1 MGQDDRLAPEV
12 TPGPGGYRK
21 PANPAMVS
29 GPGSLSQRTDGA
41 PGQPVMAVTGQPYG
55 QAQALQNQELAAPMF
70 DQSDP
75 GAGSATAVAGAAS
88 TAGQAPQAQG
98 PPITPLHAP
107 TAFPNEPITAGAPF
121 GPGAGRS
128 PAQAGFKVTDMLG
141 TLLGSDVAGDLADLY
156 LQAERMG
163 L

>member
-1 MGQDDRLAPEV
+1 MA
-12 TPGPGGYRK
+12 PGGYRK

-70 DQSDP
+70 DQSDQGP
-75 GAGSATAVAGAAS
+75 TPTAVAGAAS
-88 TAGQAPQAQG
+88 TAATPQAQG

-107 TAFPNEPITAGAPF
+107 SQFPNEPITAGAPF